1 MEGKCKQWREKN
13 RLTAEERRAFIN
25 HINGNMRNF
34 EENIQYKMQRADKIE
49 LKNMSDMSA
58 KTEEEIEYMMEL
70 F

>member
-34 EENIQYKMQRADKIE
+34 EENIQYKMQRADKME
-49 LKNMSDMSA
+49 LKNMSA